1 MEKHA
6 SAFQQLK
13 KLLNEHQ
20 NFVLISHIHTDG
32 DALGSVMAFYHL
44 LKGWQKNVQAI
55 IPGGLPDRYNFL
67 QINEAINRLSKKQL
81 LESIAKADVIL
92 ILDISALERM
102 DEWYQPVSLSK
113 AKKVCIDHH
122 PDMCEEVDLK
132 IIDVERIATCE
143 IIYEFFTSQQ
153 IEITPKMALALYT
166 GILSDSGGFRFEG
179 TSDRTLKV
187 AADLARKNID
197 PAWVYSQVYEYSN
210 KNQLRFWGHVLS
222 GLQSDGIIDWAV
234 VPKETLRQFNVSL
247 EEMNGLI
254 DIIRRDAT
262 AQIFAMFVERQDGQ
276 VMVGLRSK
284 NGFDVGNLARQFGGG
299 GHFHAAG
306 FSSTASL
313 EQVVS
318 TTLQKIKA
326 LQKEYAGETK

>member
-1 MEKHA
+1 MEKHF

-13 KLLNEHQ
+13 KILDEHN

-32 DALGSVMAFYHL
+32 DALGSVMAFYHF
-44 LKGWQKNVQAI
+44 LKNQGKNVQAI
-55 IPGGLPDRYNFL
+55 IPGGLPERYNFL
-67 QINEAINRLSKKQL
+67 QIKQAINRQSKKQL
-81 LESIAKADVIL
+81 RQSIAQAEVIL

-102 DEWYQPVSLSK
+102 DEWYQPVLDSK
-113 AKKVCIDHH
+113 AKKICIDHH
-122 PDMCEEVDLK
+122 PDMCEQVDLK

-143 IIYEFFTSQQ
+143 IIYDFFSSQQ
-153 IEITPKMALALYT
+153 IEITQEMALALYT

-179 TSDRTLKV
+179 TSDRTLRI
-187 AADLARKNID
+187 AAELAKKNID
-197 PAWVYSQVYEYSN
+197 PAWVYRQVYEYSN

-234 VPKETLRQFNVSL
+234 VPKETLQQFNVSL

-254 DIIRRDAT
+254 DIVRRDAA
-262 AQIFAMFVERQDGQ
+262 AQVFAMFVEKKDGQ

-284 NGFDVGNLARQFGGG
+284 NGFDVGSLARQFGGG

-306 FSSTASL
+306 FSSQSDL
-313 EQVVS
+313 QQVVS
-318 TTLQKIKA
+318 TTLSKIKA
-326 LQKEYAGETK
+326 LLKKNAGEEQ